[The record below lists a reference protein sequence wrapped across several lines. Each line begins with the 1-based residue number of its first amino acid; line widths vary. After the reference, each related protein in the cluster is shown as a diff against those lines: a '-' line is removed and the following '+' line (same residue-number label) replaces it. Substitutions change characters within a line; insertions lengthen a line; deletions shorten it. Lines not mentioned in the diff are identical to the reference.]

1 MKRLFPQSLF
11 WRLIWVLFLG
21 MFLILLL
28 GLLFNQEER
37 GELLTRTAGNQSA
50 NRIADTVNLLDSLDT
65 TERNRIISILNV
77 PGHRVR
83 LNNAP
88 VTIDPNTEQVD
99 QNTPSLNLFHTQLAE
114 VLGDNRPV
122 QVTLLKTPT
131 DTDNNYGPGYGM
143 RRMGQQNDEHPM
155 QGRGHGR
162 GRMMWAMY
170 GHVFMVQVQLLDG
183 QWVIFDTGINT
194 ANTPNTALPWRL
206 LVTLMIVFC
215 AVLLIS
221 FVAVRWLTHP
231 LHRLANAATA
241 LGQNINQPPL
251 PETGPTE
258 IRQAAHAFNEMQQR
272 IKNHIQGRTQIFAA
286 MSHDLKTPITRLR
299 LRTELMEDD
308 ELRQRFEND
317 LHEMETMVL
326 QALDFMKGLD
336 TSQQKQP
343 VNMMALLESIQEDYH
358 DAGKTVTI
366 EGSIQSPFLGIAPLL
381 KRCLVNLLDNAIFYG
396 ESAHIKIEDSDQA
409 LTLFIRDKGTGI
421 AENELEKV
429 FDPFYRLEQSR
440 NRQTGG
446 TGLGLSIARNIVQ
459 SHGGQIQLR
468 NHPDEGL
475 EVTLILPRTAL
486 EKADSANQKSA

>member
-1 MKRLFPQSLF
+1 
-11 WRLIWVLFLG
+11 
-21 MFLILLL
+21 
-28 GLLFNQEER
+28 
-37 GELLTRTAGNQSA
+37 
-50 NRIADTVNLLDSLDT
+50 
-65 TERNRIISILNV
+65 
-77 PGHRVR
+77 
-83 LNNAP
+83 
-88 VTIDPNTEQVD
+88 
-99 QNTPSLNLFHTQLAE
+99 
-114 VLGDNRPV
+114 
-122 QVTLLKTPT
+122 
-131 DTDNNYGPGYGM
+131 
-143 RRMGQQNDEHPM
+143 
-155 QGRGHGR
+155 
-162 GRMMWAMY
+162 MWAMY

-194 ANTPNTALPWRL
+194 TNTPNTALPWRL

>member
-1 MKRLFPQSLF
+1 MKRFFPQSLF
-11 WRLIWVLFLG
+11 WRLICVLFLG
-21 MFLILLL
+21 MFLILAL
-28 GLLFNQEER
+28 GLFLNQEER
-37 GELLTRTAGNQSA
+37 GELLTKTAGSQSA
-50 NRIADTVNLLDSLDT
+50 RRIADTVNLLDSLDI
-65 TERNRIISILNV
+65 TERKRIVSILNV

-83 LNNAP
+83 LNAEP
-88 VTIDPNTEQVD
+88 IIIDTTNIE
-99 QNTPSLNLFHTQLAE
+99 QNTSSQALFSSQLTQ
-114 VLGDNRPV
+114 VLGDNRPI
-122 QVTLLKTPT
+122 QVTLLKAPS
-131 DTDNNYGPGYGM
+131 DTDQNYGPGHGM
-143 RRMGQQNDEHPM
+143 GRMMGEQNSDHPM

-170 GHVFMVQVQLLDG
+170 GHSFLVQVQLLDG
-183 QWVIFDTGINT
+183 QWVSFDTGINT
-194 ANTPNTALPWRL
+194 TEASNTTLPWRL
-206 LVTLMIVFC
+206 LITLVIVFG

-221 FVAVRWLTHP
+221 FIAVRWLTNP

-241 LGQNINQPPL
+241 LGQDINQPPL

-258 IRQAAHAFNEMQQR
+258 IRQAAHAFNDMQQR
-272 IKNHIQGRTQIFAA
+272 IKNFIQDRTQIFAA

-299 LRTELMEDD
+299 LRAELLEDD

-336 TSQQKQP
+336 NSQQKQP
-343 VNMMALLESIQEDYH
+343 VNMMALLESLQEDYQ

-366 EGSIQSPFLGIAPLL
+366 EGTIQSPFLGVAPLL

-396 ESAHIKIEDSDQA
+396 KSAQIKIEDSEQE
-409 LTLFIRDKGTGI
+409 LILSIRDNGSGI

-446 TGLGLSIARNIVQ
+446 TGLGLSIAGNIVQ
-459 SHGGQIQLR
+459 NHGGKIQLS
-468 NHPDEGL
+468 NHPEGGL
-475 EVTLILPRTAL
+475 VVTLILPRTTL
-486 EKADSANQKSA
+486 EQMKSE